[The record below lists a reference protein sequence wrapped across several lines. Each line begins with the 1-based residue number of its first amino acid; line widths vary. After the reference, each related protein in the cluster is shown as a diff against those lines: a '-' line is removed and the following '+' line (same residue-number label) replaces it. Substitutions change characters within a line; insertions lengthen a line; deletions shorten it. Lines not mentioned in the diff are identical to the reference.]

1 MITLASHEHEAEV
14 AFRFDRLASGFKS
27 DVGKEDVR
35 LNALRACLDPVR
47 GRRILDLGCGKGR
60 FAVQLARL
68 GGNMVGLDRSRSML
82 ARAGSLSRVRGT
94 ARRLPFAAASFDAV
108 IAIDVFEHIVAID
121 EVLLEVRRVLRPG
134 GIVAIVDKNAGSW
147 NAYRPWLPNLAAKWI
162 DEQRGRWMYPK
173 CSLVRE
179 RWFWPW
185 TFRKRLRKF
194 FDTVQTRYLLSS
206 AEADCPLF
214 LHVPA
219 LRLFAL
225 WSARA
230 PESRAGGV
238 HV

>member
-1 MITLASHEHEAEV
+1 VSTLASHEHEAEV
-14 AFRFDRLASGFKS
+14 AFRFDRLESRFKVE
-27 DVGKEDVR
+27 VGEDDVR

-60 FAVQLARL
+60 FAVQLVRA
-68 GGNMVGLDRSRSML
+68 GGNMIGLDRSLPML
-82 ARAGSLSRVRGT
+82 ARAGSLPRVRGT

-108 IAIDVFEHIVAID
+108 IAIEVFEHIAAVD

-147 NAYRPWLPNLAAKWI
+147 NAFRPWLPNLAAKWI
-162 DEQRGRWMYPK
+162 DEQRERWMYPK
-173 CSLVRE
+173 RSLVRE

-185 TFRKRLRKF
+185 TFRKRLRRF
-194 FDTVQTRYLLSS
+194 FDNVQTRYLLSP

-214 LHVPA
+214 RHVPA

-225 WSARA
+225 WSARV
-230 PESRAGGV
+230 PDSRAGGV
-238 HV
+238 RV